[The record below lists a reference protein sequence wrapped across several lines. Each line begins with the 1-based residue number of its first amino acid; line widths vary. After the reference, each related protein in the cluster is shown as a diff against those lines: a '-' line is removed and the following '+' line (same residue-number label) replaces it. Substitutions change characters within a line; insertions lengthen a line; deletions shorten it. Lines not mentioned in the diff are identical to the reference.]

1 MAIWSA
7 RFKGLTPRRL
17 FVPLVRYRGD
27 RADRLFEEARAGG
40 SVAVF
45 WAREKG
51 IVGSGWGNHVVPFE
65 GGALPLSMWRDCC
78 HVYRCGPGNVIEEEE
93 NWDEERLGTVLDIRF
108 ALGDADRAGFYLAWN
123 PDPPGDAPCP
133 FLCVSDEAAKALL
146 PGIPCDLNGK
156 TVLLLHASKIA
167 LNPLERGSAVD
178 DTSFSRIMAAIGWD
192 KRWLFRLE
200 RSLFFQVDTPDDEA
214 SSVLAL
220 DFGASATVAAV
231 VPAAHGS
238 LSPGEGRP
246 VRGMRAWPTCTF
258 VVSESKLSER
268 QNAVESFVWD
278 RKDATLD
285 GLFSA
290 VPEHVR
296 AFRTPFAMPDSAATP
311 SMMRLLPRGYAEPVT
326 EGLECAIG
334 FEAQA
339 ERDLLRERAEAGGQA
354 GSELRTLMYAPKR
367 FVGCPEDMEPLPS
380 LKNLLGGEHPVVAYL
395 RRFFDQ
401 FYFRLVS
408 REASFPGMLEK
419 VCWSYPV
426 TWTKSQR
433 DSFKEFLKSA
443 LEQSRMRDLFQR
455 SGGLFEEGLCM
466 DEASAAFLG
475 YVWNRFEGLEGAE
488 VVRAF
493 SPVDLESL
501 TEERSSTAT
510 VLVVDCGES
519 TTDVVLL
526 RMETPAGE
534 TSQVESRVV
543 RHFAQ
548 TGAGLE
554 VTRRIA
560 EVLKDMLRESNP
572 EKIRTLLRTNLLERN
587 IDEEFLEAG
596 QDVTKGAHRRSL
608 LFALEAEAERLK
620 LAHSGVEGQ
629 GETEIRWTEVLRD
642 TGLAVPE
649 DDRFSEDLFA
659 RIVRDVF
666 SPVAAKIA
674 EWMRELDGRLSVL
687 LFSGRSSSLKGLRE
701 LMEQV
706 IPEARRPYR
715 VDMITPEFLDEV
727 TEEPD
732 GAKTVVCYGLLQ
744 NYRNFTRSLGS
755 SIRCRPIDEMRRT
768 RAIGVLLQN
777 KENLPEKQFEAED
790 RHPLLVKADGEIINP
805 EEELPVCFR
814 ETNSGS
820 RGVFLGTNFSG
831 RMRRGEEGRDT
842 PQPLYRL
849 DIENGSS
856 LAYRELRV
864 FFQQLSATELV
875 LSRIELDCGDGED
888 PKEQRL
894 SATKRSGKESSIA
907 LDKIRVTLRAFSVYE
922 DFRVTGKVHLLGEN
936 AIDADL

>member
-1 MAIWSA
+1 MAIWNA
-7 RFKGLTPRRL
+7 YFKGLTPRRL
-17 FVPLVRYRGD
+17 FIPLVRYRGD
-27 RADRLFEEARAGG
+27 RAALLFEEARAGG

-51 IVGSGWGNHVVPFE
+51 IVGSGWGKHVVPFE
-65 GGALPLSMWRDCC
+65 GGRLPLSMWRDCC
-78 HVYRCGPGNVIEEEE
+78 RVYRCGPDNVIEDEET
-93 NWDEERLGTVLDIRF
+93 WDEERLGSVLDIRF

-123 PDPPGDAPCP
+123 PDPSGESSCP
-133 FLCVSDEAAKALL
+133 FLCVSGEAAETLL
-146 PGIPCDLNGK
+146 PGIQSDLNGK
-156 TVLLLHASKIA
+156 TVLFLQVRKIA
-167 LNPLERGSAVD
+167 LNPLERQSAVD

-192 KRWLFRLE
+192 KRWLFRPE
-200 RSLFFQVDTPDDEA
+200 KSLFFRADAPGGETP
-214 SSVLAL
+214 SVLAL

-258 VVSESKLSER
+258 VVSERMLSETR
-268 QNAVESFVWD
+268 NAVECHAWD
-278 RKDATLD
+278 RKDATFD
-285 GLFSA
+285 GLFPA
-290 VPEHVR
+290 VPDHVR

-311 SMMRLLPRGYAEPVT
+311 SMMRLLPQKYAEPVT
-326 EGLECAIG
+326 TAPECAIG

-339 ERDLLRERAEAGGQA
+339 ERNRLREMAEAGGQA
-354 GSELRTLMYAPKR
+354 ASELRTLMYAPKR
-367 FVGCPEDMEPLPS
+367 LVGCPEDMEPLPS
-380 LKNLLGGEHPVVAYL
+380 LKNLLKGEHPVAAYL
-395 RRFFDQ
+395 RLFFDQ
-401 FYFRLVS
+401 LYFKLVS
-408 REASFPGMLEK
+408 RSESAPGMLEK

-433 DSFKEFLKSA
+433 DLFKGFLEGA
-443 LEQSRMRDLFQR
+443 LKESRMRELFQK
-455 SGGLFEEGLCM
+455 SGALFEEGLCM

-501 TEERSSTAT
+501 TEEKPSAAT

-572 EKIRTLLRTNLLERN
+572 EKTRTLLRTNLLERN

-620 LAHSGVEGQ
+620 LAEGQ

-674 EWMRELDGRLSVL
+674 EWMRELDQRLSVL
-687 LFSGRSSSLKGLRE
+687 LFSGRSSSLKGLRD

-706 IPEARRPYR
+706 IPEARRPYQ
-715 VDMITPEFLDEV
+715 VDVVTPDTLNGV
-727 TEEPD
+727 TGEPD

-768 RAIGVLLQN
+768 RAVGVLLQN
-777 KENLPEKQFEAED
+777 RENLPEKQFEAED
-790 RHPLLVKADGEIINP
+790 RHPLLVEPDGGTINP
-805 EEELPVCFR
+805 EEELAVCFR

-820 RGVFLGTNFSG
+820 RGVFLGMNFSG
-831 RMRRGEEGRDT
+831 RTRREEEARDT

-849 DIENGSS
+849 DIENASS
-856 LAYRELRV
+856 LGYRELRV
-864 FFQQLSATELV
+864 FFHQLSATELV

-894 SATKRSGKESSIA
+894 SGTKRSGKESSIA
-907 LDKIRVTLRAFSVYE
+907 LDKIRVTLKAFSVYE